1 MNQTNGSNTFSELTT
16 LEQVRDRMIA
26 YLREGNAGHYN
37 IGRLYNHAV
46 TTLLA
51 GKNGAKSA
59 QEYFSQHLQELSQA
73 TLTRYGAVAREFS
86 EEACRQYGVVK
97 LTTLLT
103 YANAAKLQLQ
113 PAELGSTPIDV
124 PEKEG
129 AVARKPFAECSLED
143 LRKAVK
149 YKKEPSAASVPDSDN
164 VHLEF
169 LRKCVAKHFA
179 KGAQVQLKT
188 SVQKGKTLLTIQGVP
203 LNDLERL
210 VEMLMDGLQP
220 QPQLVRSVG

>member
-51 GKNGAKSA
+51 GKTGAKNA
-59 QEYFSQHLQELSQA
+59 QEYFSQNIQELSQA
-73 TLTRYGAVAREFS
+73 TLSRYGAVAREFS

-129 AVARKPFAECSLED
+129 AVARKSFAECSLEE

-149 YKKEPSAASVPDSDN
+149 NKKAPSEASVPNSDN
-164 VHLEF
+164 AHVEL
-169 LRKCVAKHFA
+169 LRKCITNHFP
-179 KGAQVQLKT
+179 KGARVQLKT
-188 SVQKGKTLLTIQGVP
+188 SVEKGKTLLTIQGVP
-203 LNDLERL
+203 LNELERL
-210 VEMLMDGLQP
+210 VSMLMDGLQP
-220 QPQLVRSVG
+220 PLLRAAG

>member
-51 GKNGAKSA
+51 GKTGAKNA
-59 QEYFSQHLQELSQA
+59 QEYFSQNIQELSQA
-73 TLTRYGAVAREFS
+73 TLSRYGAVAREFS

-103 YANAAKLQLQ
+103 YASAAKLQLQ

-124 PEKEG
+124 PQKEG
-129 AVARKPFAECSLED
+129 PVARKPFAECSLEE

-149 YKKEPSAASVPDSDN
+149 SKKAPSEASVPDSDN
-164 VHLEF
+164 AHVEL
-169 LRKCVAKHFA
+169 LRKCITNHFP
-179 KGAQVQLKT
+179 KGARVQLKT
-188 SVQKGKTLLTIQGVP
+188 SVEKGKTLLTIQGVP
-203 LNDLERL
+203 LNELERL
-210 VEMLMDGLQP
+210 VSMLMDGLQP
-220 QPQLVRSVG
+220 PLLRAAG

>member
-16 LEQVRDRMIA
+16 LEQVRDRMMA

-51 GKNGAKSA
+51 GKNGTKSA
-59 QEYFSQHLQELSQA
+59 QEYFSQNIQELSQA

-86 EEACRQYGVVK
+86 EEACRQYGVMK
-97 LTTLLT
+97 LTTLRT
-103 YANAAKLQLQ
+103 YATAAKLQLQ
-113 PAELGSTPIDV
+113 EAELGSTPIDV
-124 PEKEG
+124 PQKEG
-129 AVARKPFAECSLED
+129 PVVRKPFAECNLEE

-149 YKKEPSAASVPDSDN
+149 HKKEPSKESVPDSDN
-164 VHLEF
+164 VRLEF
-169 LRKCVAKHFA
+169 LRECVTKHFP

-188 SVQKGKTLLTIQGVP
+188 SVQNGKTLLTIQGVP
-203 LNDLERL
+203 FNDLERL
-210 VEMLMDGLQP
+210 VEMLKDGLQP
-220 QPQLVRSVG
+220 QPQLVRSTG

>member
-46 TTLLA
+46 SNLLA

-59 QEYFSQHLQELSQA
+59 QEYFSQHIQELSQA

-86 EEACRQYGVVK
+86 EDACRQHGVTK
-97 LTTLLT
+97 LATLRT
-103 YANAAKLQLQ
+103 YAKAAKIQLQ
-113 PAELGSTPIDV
+113 AAELGSTPIDV
-124 PEKEG
+124 PGKEG
-129 AVARKPFAECSLED
+129 AVAQKPFAECSLEE
-143 LRKAVK
+143 LRKATK
-149 YKKEPSAASVPDSDN
+149 HKQEPSQATEPASDTARV
-164 VHLEF
+164 EF
-169 LRKCVAKHFA
+169 LRQCVSKHFA
-179 KGAQVQLKT
+179 QGARVQLKT
-188 SVQKGKTLLTIQGVP
+188 SVQDGKTLLTIQGVP

-220 QPQLVRSVG
+220 QLLRPTG